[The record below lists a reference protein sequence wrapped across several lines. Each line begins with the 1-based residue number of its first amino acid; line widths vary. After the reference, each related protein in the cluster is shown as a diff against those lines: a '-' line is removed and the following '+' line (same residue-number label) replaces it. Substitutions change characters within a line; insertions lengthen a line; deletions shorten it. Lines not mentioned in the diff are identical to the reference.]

1 MFGRE
6 HDRLIRIV
14 PCGEGEPVCSDES
27 TDPEGPFCFFYST
40 LFQIILLCLPLFSF
54 ERALLTEINV
64 VPAELHPNSW
74 AFVRTFSILGSHF
87 GVDVFLYFFEAKRPG
102 RTLWVSFNG
111 VAGRSLLSLFQQ
123 SYKSFKKMFFK
134 IRSTTKGDPTLLD
147 GFLCIGPKNLSFRA
161 LDSWM
166 TYPHLNVRCAS
177 ISPTSM
183 WFLILPSWFKR
194 SFPQ

>member
-1 MFGRE
+1 MDYRSKYPWALEKLLTETSGFTSSKTIVDYRKAEHKKHPKRTMFGRE

-102 RTLWVSFNG
+102 RTL
-111 VAGRSLLSLFQQ
+111 
-123 SYKSFKKMFFK
+123 
-134 IRSTTKGDPTLLD
+134 
-147 GFLCIGPKNLSFRA
+147 
-161 LDSWM
+161 
-166 TYPHLNVRCAS
+166 
-177 ISPTSM
+177 
-183 WFLILPSWFKR
+183 
-194 SFPQ
+194 